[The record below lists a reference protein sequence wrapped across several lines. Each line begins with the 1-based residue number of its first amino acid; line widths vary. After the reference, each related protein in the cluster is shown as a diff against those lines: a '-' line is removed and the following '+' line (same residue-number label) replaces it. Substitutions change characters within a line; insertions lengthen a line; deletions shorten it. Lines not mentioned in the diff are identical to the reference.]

1 MKQWLKNMRKGY
13 GKKLVS
19 LHAWNAW
26 IVVILA
32 ISGLMLVGGFWREI
46 LGIGRVWLKW
56 LHIIVGL
63 AMLAPVV
70 YYLILAGKH
79 WKQLRNR
86 PWQRVNTIFVLA
98 LLVGWLLSGILLWQF
113 KLAGPRWSNAA
124 LLIHDLLTWVGLP
137 YIIYHSITRT
147 KWLKDP
153 ARRAVKTTTTSTKT
167 QNIADPSD
175 SISDE
180 KETPAAISSS
190 QFDRSSERD
199 PLKSEER
206 PQPLYTR
213 RAFIRSAVGVGL
225 AVTLGPTFISWVGRN
240 LKIDN
245 SIDSMLEN
253 DPNRMVPLPQ
263 PLSASSPPIGG
274 GAEGHFRVYTV
285 TPIPS
290 FSNANWSFRIDGLVE
305 RAQVWNWEQFVKL
318 ARTVQVSDFHCV
330 TGWSVYKNTWEGI
343 SLAQLLKQAGV
354 KPEAHS
360 VKFYS
365 GDGVYTDAITMD
377 QAQMEDIMVAVMHD
391 GKPIPADLGG
401 PVRLV
406 IPQMYAYKSVKW
418 LNRIELIDSEH
429 IGYWEERGYD
439 KDAWLT
445 GASQRI
451 PNNLSGS

>member
-1 MKQWLKNMRKGY
+1 MKQWLKNRRKGY

-19 LHAWNAW
+19 IHAWNAW

-32 ISGLMLVGGFWREI
+32 ITGLMLVGGFWREI

-86 PWQRVNTIFVLA
+86 PWQKVNTIFVLA
-98 LLVGWLLSGILLWQF
+98 LLVGWLLSGIVLWQF

-153 ARRAVKTTTTSTKT
+153 ARRAVKTTTTSTRT
-167 QNIADPSD
+167 QNTADPSD

-318 ARTVQVSDFHCV
+318 TRTVQVSDFHCV